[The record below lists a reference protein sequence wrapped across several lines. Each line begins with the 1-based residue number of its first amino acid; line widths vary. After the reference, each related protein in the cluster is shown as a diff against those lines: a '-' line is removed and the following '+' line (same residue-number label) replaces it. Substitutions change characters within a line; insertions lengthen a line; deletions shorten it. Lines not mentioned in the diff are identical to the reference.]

1 MKYHT
6 PLITAALL
14 ASLITGCSKHS
25 PAAVKVTDLGVV
37 EVSDGETSRRDLG
50 DGRVCIINS
59 TILKD
64 PKVTIDHKDTILK
77 GQRIALIMTI
87 EEKDANG
94 NSRTLPGA
102 NFMASPDQ
110 TIGFSD
116 GVVSVSLKPH
126 IKQ

>member
-1 MKYHT
+1 
-6 PLITAALL
+6 
-14 ASLITGCSKHS
+14 
-25 PAAVKVTDLGVV
+25 VKVTDLGIV
-37 EVSDGETSRRDLG
+37 EVSDGETSRHDLG
-50 DGRVCIINS
+50 GGRVCVINS

-64 PKVTIDHKDTILK
+64 PRITIDHKDSILK
-77 GQRIALIMTI
+77 GQKIALIMTI

-94 NSRTLPGA
+94 ISHTKPGA